1 MPPSDYWGVKCH
13 LGIIGESKDTWASN
27 RDPKEDPKGDP
38 NKDPKE
44 NRKIVHT
51 SMQVQSKI

>member
-1 MPPSDYWGVKCH
+1 MPPRDYWGVKCH
-13 LGIIGESKDTWASN
+13 LGIIGQSKATRASKG
-27 RDPKEDPKGDP
+27 DPKEEPKDDP

-44 NRKIVHT
+44 TQKIVHT